1 MYPSPVSPSL
11 QLDHC
16 LARKPGFTNVSS
28 TAGVRSHCAPPFSV
42 VLSLVC
48 HRSFLCFPL
57 AVPASACVANLLLR
71 QHDRKLAIRSAK
83 RAPRAVFYNC
93 SSDDLA
99 VLAPTQPRWS
109 LRPRHGHD
117 LPSHSSMSCQ
127 HRHRLVTVLHHL
139 DIPCRDPSNK
149 RTSLCNFLVM
159 SSACF
164 ATRGRVTLFLRYM
177 IEVIVLLR
185 HLCTLDVTFALQR
198 TWCIARTSYIN

>member
-1 MYPSPVSPSL
+1 MI
-11 QLDHC
+11 
-16 LARKPGFTNVSS
+16 
-28 TAGVRSHCAPPFSV
+28 
-42 VLSLVC
+42 
-48 HRSFLCFPL
+48 
-57 AVPASACVANLLLR
+57 R
-71 QHDRKLAIRSAK
+71 QLAIRSAK
-83 RAPRAVFYNC
+83 RAPRAVFDNC

-99 VLAPTQPRWS
+99 VLPPTHPRWS

-177 IEVIVLLR
+177 IEFIVLLR
-185 HLCTLDVTFALQR
+185 LLCTLDVTFALAKPLVYCDNIVYKLSAQLF
-198 TWCIARTSYIN
+198 ATSLHVGVLLDLQ